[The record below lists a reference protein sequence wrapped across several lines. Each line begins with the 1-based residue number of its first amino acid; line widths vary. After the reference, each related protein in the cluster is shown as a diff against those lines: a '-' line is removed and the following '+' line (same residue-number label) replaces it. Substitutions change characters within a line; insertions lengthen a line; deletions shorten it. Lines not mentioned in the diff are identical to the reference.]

1 MQMTEIAVQEDNLRT
16 ARDAMTKE
24 DNERQREEIQIRS
37 RRRTPI
43 HEERRFKVEMAK
55 EIT

>member
-1 MQMTEIAVQEDNLRT
+1 MTEIAVQEDNLRT